1 MPSDRWVWILRFDE
15 SLVTGESPVTGADVG
30 GLARSAHRLGFD
42 NPTCRTVFAEADQIE
57 MSERRHG
64 AALDQA
70 HAGGFCRHSVRQPSL
85 RAGSPRRRP
94 PPESCSPRCTTSWKK
109 SMWKA
114 GAPGSPSQAAT
125 AKRTIKQRARPY
137 CCRSSTPIIERV
149 LLRWSMV
156 SARYSRAPVRSVKS
170 RRYCAPRLSAFT
182 ASGFSLVSL
191 ASWKQIV

>member
-70 HAGGFCRHSVRQPSL
+70 HAGGFCRPARVPHERKL
-85 RAGSPRRRP
+85 RTPA
-94 PPESCSPRCTTSWKK
+94 EF
-109 SMWKA
+109 
-114 GAPGSPSQAAT
+114 
-125 AKRTIKQRARPY
+125 ARGGLEP
-137 CCRSSTPIIERV
+137 V
-149 LLRWSMV
+149 LE
-156 SARYSRAPVRSVKS
+156 RAPQ
-170 RRYCAPRLSAFT
+170 AGLGADATDQDDFAARL
-182 ASGFSLVSL
+182 
-191 ASWKQIV
+191 